1 MRISDWSSDV
11 CSSDLSRACARHCTV
26 YGTQQA
32 ARSQPGHSLCDFQT
46 LARCRIDHQVH
57 ARMALHRRLQEWK
70 TTFSC
75 VIEVSDKAPHRR
87 TLSAGELPDSIQRR
101 DTKQLFPLRFPPAA
115 FECGGAHGQDVRPI
129 KEQTPN

>member
-1 MRISDWSSDV
+1 MVVIGPKLSATSCYLFFFKQKTAYVMRISDWSSDV
-11 CSSDLSRACARHCTV
+11 CSSDLPLYRMSIHQRRGKISTQQSRACARHCTV

-87 TLSAGELPDSIQRR
+87 
-101 DTKQLFPLRFPPAA
+101 
-115 FECGGAHGQDVRPI
+115 
-129 KEQTPN
+129 